1 MAPDVQREHASLVE
15 TRTVLPQRMHSM
27 LPLRR
32 LSAPVGVLALAF
44 LACDGAPNPDGSAPQ
59 GASASASALV
69 PLVDAAHEPRPNYH
83 DFGHIRD
90 GEVATHVYRFRN
102 AGTEPIAIERVV
114 PSCGCAVPS
123 IRSVAEDGTVVQ
135 GEPSSSDRRPLLSL
149 PAGATLEIELRINTR
164 EVAQKNVDR
173 LYTIRI
179 TTDAAGGYYQNL
191 EAHIF
196 VERPF
201 EIVPAVL
208 NFGRVPMSVGAT
220 GSVQVVQGPAFEVGV
235 GDLLE
240 ASPGIAVEIRF
251 EEILARKVWT
261 VAARLDPPLEPG
273 RYQGLIRLATR
284 DPNGE
289 AGHELS
295 IPVIGEIIPDV
306 VCEPSR
312 LVFASPRQESAQMRA
327 RVKSLVPGH
336 RFLVREGSMEEP
348 HAGFFDVSFT
358 AVEPDAAG
366 KSGEW
371 ELVLAT
377 RPPLPDAE
385 ALLRGELRLL
395 TDDPAY
401 AELRVPYVVH
411 LR

>member
-1 MAPDVQREHASLVE
+1 MCPFRQLRASTAALLV
-15 TRTVLPQRMHSM
+15 P
-27 LPLRR
+27 
-32 LSAPVGVLALAF
+32 VLA
-44 LACDGAPNPDGSAPQ
+44 ACDGSPPSAPGSAR
-59 GASASASALV
+59 ALV
-69 PLVDAAHEPRPNYH
+69 PLVDEAHEPRPNYH
-83 DFGHIRD
+83 DFGHVRD

-102 AGTEPIAIERVV
+102 AGTGPVAIDRVV

-123 IRSVAEDGTVVQ
+123 IRFVAADGTIVS
-135 GEPSSSDRRPLLSL
+135 GEPISSDRRPLLSV
-149 PAGATLEIELRINTR
+149 PAGATFEIELRINTR

-179 TTDAAGGYYQNL
+179 STDAAGGYYQNL

-201 EIVPAVL
+201 EIVPGVL
-208 NFGRVPMSVGAT
+208 NLGRVPMNVGAT
-220 GSVQVVQGPAFEVGV
+220 GSVQVIQGPAFDLAV
-235 GDLLE
+235 GDVLE
-240 ASPGIAVEIRF
+240 ASPGIGIEIRF

-284 DPNGE
+284 DPNGK

-295 IPVIGEIIPDV
+295 IPVYGEIIPDV

-312 LVFASPRQESAQMRA
+312 LVFASPRQESATMRA
-327 RVKSLVPGH
+327 RVKSLMPGH
-336 RFLVREGSMEEP
+336 RFAVREGSPEEA
-348 HAGFFDVSFT
+348 HAGLFDLSFT
-358 AVEPDAAG
+358 AVEPDATG